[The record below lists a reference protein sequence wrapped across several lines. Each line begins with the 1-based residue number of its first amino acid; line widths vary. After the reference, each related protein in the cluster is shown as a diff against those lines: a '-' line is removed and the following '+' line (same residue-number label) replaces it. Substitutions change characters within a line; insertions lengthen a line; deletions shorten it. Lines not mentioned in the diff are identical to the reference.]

1 MKCMFV
7 GPVTVDE
14 QEQKRIAL
22 DLIKNGSVDG
32 ISISVIDEAIATE
45 VIDEAVAA
53 DIPIITF
60 DSDAPQSKR
69 EAYVGTDNLAFGE
82 ELALLLLTRF
92 SKSGKFALVSD
103 NNPNLFLRETG
114 IRNILNEND
123 WVEVSGSP
131 LHVGQSFGS
140 GPVDMMFDLMNK
152 QPDIDAMMLT
162 MGVPMWSGEEGKWE
176 SFVQS
181 FPDLI
186 IISADSMPVQIDL
199 LNRGF
204 VNGLVGQQPYDMGA
218 KSIDTLLAISKGNE
232 VKEIIPTRLVLI
244 GRVGEA
250 NPYNQLDMFSSA
262 SRRMNPSSSI
272 LLCIFALLGLIV
284 VGIVM
289 F

>member
-32 ISISVIDEAIATE
+32 ISISVIDEAVATE

-103 NNPNLFLRETG
+103 NNPNLLLREKG

-123 WVEVSGSP
+123 WSEVSGSP
-131 LHVGQSFGS
+131 LHVVDHSSGS
-140 GPVDMMFDLMNK
+140 GPIDLMVDLMNK
-152 QPDIDAMMLT
+152 QPDIDAMILT
-162 MGVPMWSGEEGKWE
+162 LGLPMRSGEEGDWE
-176 SFVQS
+176 SFVQTY
-181 FPDLI
+181 PDLV
-186 IISADSMPVQIDL
+186 IISADSMEYQIDL

-232 VKEIIPTRLVLI
+232 VDEIIPTRLVLI
-244 GRVGEA
+244 GRVGVA
-250 NPYNQLDMFSSA
+250 NPYNWDMFSAAPTRGSL
-262 SRRMNPSSSI
+262 SRI
-272 LLCIFALLGLIV
+272 LIFALLGLIC
-284 VGIVM
+284 IL

>member
-7 GPVTVDE
+7 GPVTADVE
-14 QEQKRIAL
+14 EQKRIAL

-103 NNPNLFLRETG
+103 NNPNLLLREKG

-123 WVEVSGSP
+123 WSEVSGSP
-131 LHVGQSFGS
+131 LHVVDHSSGS
-140 GPVDMMFDLMNK
+140 GPIDLMVDLMNK
-152 QPDIDAMMLT
+152 QPDIDAMILT
-162 MGVPMWSGEEGKWE
+162 LGLPMRSGEEGDWE
-176 SFVQS
+176 SFVQTY
-181 FPDLI
+181 PDLV
-186 IISADSMPVQIDL
+186 IISADSMEYQIDL

-232 VKEIIPTRLVLI
+232 VDEIIPTRLVLI
-244 GRVGEA
+244 GRVGVA
-250 NPYNQLDMFSSA
+250 NPYNWDMFSAAPTRGSL
-262 SRRMNPSSSI
+262 SRI
-272 LLCIFALLGLIV
+272 LIFALLGLIC
-284 VGIVM
+284 IL

>member
-7 GPVTVDE
+7 GPVAVDVE
-14 QEQKRIAL
+14 EQKRVAL

-32 ISISVIDEAIATE
+32 ISISVIDEAVATE
-45 VIDEAVAA
+45 IIDEAVAA

-103 NNPNLFLRETG
+103 NNPNLSLRETG

-123 WVEVSGSP
+123 WKEVPGSP
-131 LHVGQSFGS
+131 LHVGQSMTDS
-140 GPVDMMFDLMNK
+140 GPIDMMVDLMKK

-162 MGVPMWSGEEGKWE
+162 LGVPMWSGEEGQWE

-181 FPDLI
+181 YPDLL

-199 LNRGF
+199 L
-204 VNGLVGQQPYDMGA
+204 
-218 KSIDTLLAISKGNE
+218 
-232 VKEIIPTRLVLI
+232 
-244 GRVGEA
+244 
-250 NPYNQLDMFSSA
+250 
-262 SRRMNPSSSI
+262 
-272 LLCIFALLGLIV
+272 
-284 VGIVM
+284 
-289 F
+289 

>member
-7 GPVTVDE
+7 GPVTSDVE
-14 QEQKRIAL
+14 EQKRIAL

-32 ISISVIDEAIATE
+32 ISISVIDEAVATE

-53 DIPIITF
+53 GIPIITF

-92 SKSGKFALVSD
+92 STSGKFALVSD
-103 NNPNLFLRETG
+103 NNPNLLLREKG

-123 WVEVSGSP
+123 WSEVSGSP
-131 LHVGQSFGS
+131 LHVVDHSSGS
-140 GPVDMMFDLMNK
+140 GPIDLMVDLMNK
-152 QPDIDAMMLT
+152 QPDIDAMILT
-162 MGVPMWSGEEGKWE
+162 LGLPMRSGEEGDWE
-176 SFVQS
+176 SFVQTY
-181 FPDLI
+181 PDLV
-186 IISADSMPVQIDL
+186 IISADSMEYQIDL

-232 VKEIIPTRLVLI
+232 VDEIIPTRLVLI
-244 GRVGEA
+244 GRVGVA
-250 NPYNQLDMFSSA
+250 NPYNWDMFSAAPTRGSL
-262 SRRMNPSSSI
+262 SRI
-272 LLCIFALLGLIV
+272 LIFALLGLIC
-284 VGIVM
+284 IL

>member
-7 GPVTVDE
+7 GPVTADVE
-14 QEQKRIAL
+14 EQKRIAL

-32 ISISVIDEAIATE
+32 ISISVIDEAVATE

-53 DIPIITF
+53 GIPIITF

-103 NNPNLFLRETG
+103 NNPNLLLREKG

-123 WVEVSGSP
+123 WSEVSGSP
-131 LHVGQSFGS
+131 LHVVDHSSGS
-140 GPVDMMFDLMNK
+140 GPIDLMVDLMNK
-152 QPDIDAMMLT
+152 QPDIDAMILT
-162 MGVPMWSGEEGKWE
+162 LGLPMRSGEEGDWE
-176 SFVQS
+176 SFVQTY
-181 FPDLI
+181 PDLV
-186 IISADSMPVQIDL
+186 IISADSMEYQIDL

-232 VKEIIPTRLVLI
+232 VDEIIPTRLVLI
-244 GRVGEA
+244 GRVGVA
-250 NPYNQLDMFSSA
+250 NPYNWDMFSAAPTRGSL
-262 SRRMNPSSSI
+262 SRI
-272 LLCIFALLGLIV
+272 LIFALLGLIC
-284 VGIVM
+284 IL